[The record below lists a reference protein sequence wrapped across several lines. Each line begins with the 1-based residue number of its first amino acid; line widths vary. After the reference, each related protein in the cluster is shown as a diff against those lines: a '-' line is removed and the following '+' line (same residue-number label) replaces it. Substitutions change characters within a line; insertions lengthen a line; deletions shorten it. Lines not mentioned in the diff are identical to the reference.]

1 MWCSLGCRL
10 QLQVFAADGLKFE
23 HGPRRAWALTS
34 MEAKCLHIESYGGN
48 HSGAMQGTSCH
59 TGFVGEAA
67 AAGAAD
73 PKPHRLERQ
82 LCSPDKKSTLSKSRT
97 NARFVVTG
105 ALPYVQTKQRPCGLM
120 DKALVFGTKDC
131 RFEFCQ
137 GHTRF

>member
-23 HGPRRAWALTS
+23 HGPLRAWALTS

-82 LCSPDKKSTLSKSRT
+82 LCSPDKK
-97 NARFVVTG
+97 ARSPSQG
-105 ALPYVQTKQRPCGLM
+105 PMLALLLLELFPMCKRISGPV
-120 DKALVFGTKDC
+120 A
-131 RFEFCQ
+131 
-137 GHTRF
+137 

>member
-1 MWCSLGCRL
+1 MWRSLGCRL

-23 HGPRRAWALTS
+23 HGPLRAWALTS

-82 LCSPDKKSTLSKSRT
+82 LCGPDKKKH
-97 NARFVVTG
+97 
-105 ALPYVQTKQRPCGLM
+105 ALQVKDQCSLCCYWTSFLCANESV
-120 DKALVFGTKDC
+120 ALWPNG
-131 RFEFCQ
+131 
-137 GHTRF
+137 

>member
-1 MWCSLGCRL
+1 
-10 QLQVFAADGLKFE
+10 
-23 HGPRRAWALTS
+23 

-73 PKPHRLERQ
+73 SKPHRLERQ
-82 LCSPDKKSTLSKSRT
+82 LYSPDKNKLSKSRT
-97 NARFVVTG
+97 NARFAVNQ
-105 ALPYVQTKQRPCGLM
+105 ALPFLRANQRPCGLM

-131 RFEFCQ
+131 RFESCQ
-137 GHTRF
+137 GHKRF